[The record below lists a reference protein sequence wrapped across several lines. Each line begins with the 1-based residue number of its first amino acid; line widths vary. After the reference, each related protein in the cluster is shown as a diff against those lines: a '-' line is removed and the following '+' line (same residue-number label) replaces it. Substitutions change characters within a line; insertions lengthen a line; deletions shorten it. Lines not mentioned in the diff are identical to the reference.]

1 MNKKLFINKT
11 DELKKNIDSA
21 LSKTKNIHLK
31 KKVIDKSFSSVLTR
45 VATELLAGLIIGA
58 SIGLVMDKWFNTK
71 PLFLII
77 FFILGGIAG
86 IYNLWRQINGQGLKL
101 GYFNKEKKN

>member
-1 MNKKLFINKT
+1 MSREIKNKNLKNEIDIALA
-11 DELKKNIDSA
+11 KKNNVNYP
-21 LSKTKNIHLK
+21 KNL
-31 KKVIDKSFSSVLTR
+31 IDKSFSSVLTR

>member
-1 MNKKLFINKT
+1 MSREIKNKNLKNEINIA
-11 DELKKNIDSA
+11 LAKKNNVNNP
-21 LSKTKNIHLK
+21 KNL
-31 KKVIDKSFSSVLTR
+31 IDKSFSSVLTR

-101 GYFNKEKKN
+101 GYFNKEKN

>member
-1 MNKKLFINKT
+1 MSREIKNKNLKNEINIA
-11 DELKKNIDSA
+11 LAKKNNVNNP
-21 LSKTKNIHLK
+21 KNL
-31 KKVIDKSFSSVLTR
+31 IDKSFSSVLTR

-58 SIGLVMDKWFNTK
+58 SIGLMMDKWFNTK
-71 PLFLII
+71 PLFLIV

-86 IYNLWRQINGQGLKL
+86 IYNLWRQVNGQGLKL

>member
-1 MNKKLFINKT
+1 MSREIKNKNLKNEIDIALA
-11 DELKKNIDSA
+11 KKNNVNNP
-21 LSKTKNIHLK
+21 KNL
-31 KKVIDKSFSSVLTR
+31 IDKSFSNALTR

>member
-1 MNKKLFINKT
+1 MTREIKNKNLKNEIDIALA
-11 DELKKNIDSA
+11 KKNNVNNP
-21 LSKTKNIHLK
+21 KNL
-31 KKVIDKSFSSVLTR
+31 IDKSFSSVLTR

>member
-1 MNKKLFINKT
+1 MSREIKNKNLKNEIDIALA
-11 DELKKNIDSA
+11 KKNNVNNP
-21 LSKTKNIHLK
+21 KNL
-31 KKVIDKSFSSVLTR
+31 IDKSFSSVLTR